1 MPNITIVVPDGTTNH
16 GNSGLLCLPPQWTDY
31 IFFFLGN
38 YLAHAATILSS
49 PGESARQKIENI
61 VLAMAFPIYGMRR
74 ALGIF
79 TLRPIFTR
87 DPLQRAARANALC
100 MVLKKNVVESQGD
113 DVETGFKTATKS
125 QLVSQTSHLRFSCLT
140 LSA

>member
-1 MPNITIVVPDGTTNH
+1 MPNITIVIPDKTTNH
-16 GNSGLLCLPPQWTDY
+16 GNSRLLYLPPQWTDY
-31 IFFFLGN
+31 IFFFLKN

-49 PGESARQKIENI
+49 PSESAGQKIENI
-61 VLAMAFPIYGMRR
+61 VLAITFPIYSIRR

-100 MVLKKNVVESQGD
+100 MVLKKNIVESQGD
-113 DVETGFKTATKS
+113 DIKTGFKTTTKS
-125 QLVSQTSHLRFSCLT
+125 QLISQTSYLHFSHLT